1 MGGTNQKDL
10 TTDTFKG
17 VASPFTHKKTAES
30 NLVNSVVYIK
40 FLHNWFPLNRG
51 PFYNR
56 RPLPLFFYY
65 LCFANLLWMIYK
77 QVTIALETARK

>member
-17 VASPFTHKKTAES
+17 VAPPFTHKKTAKS
-30 NLVNSVVYIK
+30 NLVISVVYIR
-40 FLHNWFPLNRG
+40 FPHNWFPLNRG
-51 PFYNR
+51 PFYKR
-56 RPLPLFFYY
+56 GPLPLFFHY

-77 QVTIALETARK
+77 QVTIAIKTARK